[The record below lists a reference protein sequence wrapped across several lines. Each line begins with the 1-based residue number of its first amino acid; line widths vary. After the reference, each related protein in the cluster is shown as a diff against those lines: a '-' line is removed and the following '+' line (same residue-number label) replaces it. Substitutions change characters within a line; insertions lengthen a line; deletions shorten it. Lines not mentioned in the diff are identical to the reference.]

1 MRGEWEG
8 FREALQYGRRHGKG
22 LKGLM
27 LILRKVIKENTQER
41 NDFKGTR
48 ENKERKWRTKSD
60 TLRSG
65 NQTISQTG
73 EQLF

>member
-27 LILRKVIKENTQER
+27 LILRKVKRKMPKKRMILKEPGR
-41 NDFKGTR
+41 TR
-48 ENKERKWRTKSD
+48 KES
-60 TLRSG
+60 
-65 NQTISQTG
+65 G
-73 EQLF
+73 EQNLTHLEVETRP